1 MKIIIFLSLLCSL
14 TVCNYTAFSASW
26 DLSNISQDSDKTIK
40 ELKQNI
46 NLLNKDKKYLNL
58 EFSILN
64 KDLKLQSF
72 FRENLSSLEVQNI
85 KYIINRYLFSKNQ
98 LEESIIDKATKLQD
112 TTDDKNLLFNK
123 KKEFY
128 KSLVPFIR
136 KDKLKEYLEYISLDV
151 KILKEKKDVDTK
163 LIIKN
168 EIISS
173 KVEKIEEK
181 IIRHRES
188 LDVKF
193 KALIEEKINTKI
205 DTLRTNEKFKGLS
218 TDLQVDVV
226 DKVVGKIKFQISTLQ
241 SIIDQTDALS
251 RKLEVYKILLS
262 KLEEFKKSL

>member
-1 MKIIIFLSLLCSL
+1 M
-14 TVCNYTAFSASW
+14 
-26 DLSNISQDSDKTIK
+26 
-40 ELKQNI
+40 
-46 NLLNKDKKYLNL
+46 
-58 EFSILN
+58 
-64 KDLKLQSF
+64 
-72 FRENLSSLEVQNI
+72 
-85 KYIINRYLFSKNQ
+85 
-98 LEESIIDKATKLQD
+98 
-112 TTDDKNLLFNK
+112 
-123 KKEFY
+123 
-128 KSLVPFIR
+128 
-136 KDKLKEYLEYISLDV
+136 DV